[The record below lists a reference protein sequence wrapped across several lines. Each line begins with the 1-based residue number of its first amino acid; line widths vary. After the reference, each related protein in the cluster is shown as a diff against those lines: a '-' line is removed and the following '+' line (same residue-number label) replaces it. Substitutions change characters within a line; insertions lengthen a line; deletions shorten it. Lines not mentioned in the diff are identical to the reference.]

1 MTIKITLDVNDY
13 LTYHLYLASKSDSL
27 KKRRLIHWFII
38 PIVYVIAGYAFVYLN
53 GAEMIKTIFLA
64 TALIW
69 FLIYPFYSK
78 WAIRRFL
85 TRQIIKR
92 YENLI
97 DKEGSLKL
105 DDKKITVKSH
115 DASMD
120 FDYKDIKD
128 IIELSNHFLID
139 LKVAS
144 SLILPKHK
152 IPDEILA
159 KVIDKII
166 DKTGLTPKIQT
177 LWGWK

>member
-1 MTIKITLDVNDY
+1 MIVKITLDVNDY

-38 PIVYVIAGYAFVYLN
+38 PLVYVIAGYIFVYLN
-53 GAEMIKTIFLA
+53 GAEMVKIIFLT

-85 TRQIIKR
+85 TRQITKR
-92 YENLI
+92 YANLI
-97 DKEGSLKL
+97 NKKGSLKL
-105 DDKKITVKSH
+105 DEKKITVKSH
-115 DASMD
+115 DAAMD
-120 FDYKDIKD
+120 FEYNDIKG
-128 IIELSNHFLID
+128 IIELSDHFLID

-166 DKTGLTPKIQT
+166 HKTGLTPKVQT
-177 LWGWK
+177 IWGWK